1 MPLAV
6 RTSKRLRRKLRK
18 KNAVGKERKLDETEI
33 DTTIDDVLEV
43 AIEIEEG
50 LDHLK
55 EKNVGIMDQVSM
67 IADQMIDTSEDRGQE
82 IEIVQVVA
90 GMKMTTKQ
98 N

>member
-18 KNAVGKERKLDETEI
+18 KNAVEKEKKLDETEI

-55 EKNVGIMDQVSM
+55 EKNVGIMGQVSM
-67 IADQMIDTSEDRGQE
+67 IADQMIDTSGDRGQG

-90 GMKMTTKQ
+90 GMKTTIKQ